1 MGRSMLLLLW
11 CASIAS
17 SLAPGLKLLALA
29 QQNPGFISIDY
40 GAPNDYHDDQLD
52 IYYEDDTRFVDSG
65 TNMQVSTRVIYQNN
79 LQQSKNLRIFPNGKR
94 NCYTLMPDKGKG
106 NTYLVRASFSYGN
119 YDGKNQTPAFDLH
132 IDVNYW
138 NTVNSSSWISKEIF
152 YTPPRDYIQVC
163 LVNTGSGVPFISA
176 LELQL
181 MDNSI
186 YQINSGAL
194 VTNWRYNLGSLNIY
208 RHPEDVCDRI
218 WNSETY
224 SGGLSSV
231 SNTTAIAT
239 STSNDAYKV
248 PPEVLMTA
256 TQAQNV
262 TDPLSLYW
270 TSDNSTIVWYVY
282 FHFVELQL
290 QNGQFRELTM
300 YVQDTFVK
308 TVMLENLKPVTV
320 ASLPISGHNLNLT
333 ISATARSSLPPLLN
347 AVEFFTVAQLP
358 NSPTFL
364 DDFNA
369 MYDINKTYEVI
380 RASWQGDPCIPIQ
393 YSWNGLNCSSDSSPR
408 IISLNLSSSGLKG
421 LIATSISN
429 LTAVVSLDLSNNS
442 LTGSVPDFLAQM
454 PSLKVLNLSG
464 NNLNGSVPQTLLKK
478 TTDGSLLLSLDG
490 NPNLCQSDNCQTS
503 NVQPKKKGISIA
515 PIIASVA
522 AALVLILVGALAV
535 LWIIKRRQIQ
545 NVTTTT
551 TATNSTRGESTGTL
565 RLSKNQLF
573 TSTEITRI
581 TDNFG
586 TIIGEGGFGKVY
598 LGRLDNGTKVA
609 VKMLS
614 RSSKQ
619 GYKEFHA
626 EAQLLTV
633 VHHRNLVSL
642 IGYCEEFENMALI
655 YEFMSNGN
663 VRQHLSAHNPNV
675 LSWSQRLQI
684 AVDAAQGLEYLHNG
698 CKPPIIHRDLKTP
711 NILLNENM
719 QAKICDFGLSKAF
732 VREQDSY
739 ISTCPAGTPGYL
751 DPEFHIL
758 GHSSQK
764 SDIYSFGIVLFEL
777 ITGHPAIIRSPE
789 GIMHILQWVTPLIE
803 RGDIQSIA
811 DPRLN
816 GQFNIGSVWK
826 VVEIAMACV
835 PTNAVERADM
845 NHVLSELKECLT
857 VEISSGRSQRM
868 GNSERRS
875 EFDTTTMELD
885 SPPYAR

>member
-1 MGRSMLLLLW
+1 MKILKMLHVLVG
-11 CASIAS
+11 C
-17 SLAPGLKLLALA
+17 LALGVFA
-29 QQNPGFISIDY
+29 RGQQNPGFISIDC

-52 IYYEDDTRFVDSG
+52 IYYKADTGFVDSG
-65 TNMQVSTRVIYQNN
+65 TNMQVSTQVIYQDNQ
-79 LQQSKNLRIFPNGKR
+79 QQSKNLRIFSSGIR

-106 NTYLVRASFSYGN
+106 NTYLVRASFWYGN

-138 NTVNSSSWISKEIF
+138 ITVNSPYYVCAEII

-176 LELQL
+176 LELRIL
-181 MDNSI
+181 DNST

-194 VTNWRYNLGSLNIY
+194 ITQWRYNLGSIDTY
-208 RHPEDVCDRI
+208 RHPQDVCDRI
-218 WNSETY
+218 WNNNTY

-231 SNTTAIAT
+231 SNTTAIVT
-239 STSNDAYKV
+239 STSNDAYEV

-262 TDPLSLYW
+262 TDPLSLSW
-270 TSDNSTIVWYVY
+270 TSHNST
-282 FHFVELQL
+282 
-290 QNGQFRELTM
+290 
-300 YVQDTFVK
+300 
-308 TVMLENLKPVTV
+308 
-320 ASLPISGHNLNLT
+320 T
-333 ISATARSSLPPLLN
+333 I
-347 AVEFFTVAQLP
+347 
-358 NSPTFL
+358 
-364 DDFNA
+364 
-369 MYDINKTYEVI
+369 
-380 RASWQGDPCIPIQ
+380 W
-393 YSWNGLNCSSDSSPR
+393 
-408 IISLNLSSSGLKG
+408 NLSSSGLKG
-421 LIATSISN
+421 LVATSISN

-454 PSLKVLNLSG
+454 PSLKILNLSG

-478 TTDGSLLLSLDG
+478 MTDGSLLLSLDG
-490 NPNLCQSDNCQTS
+490 NPNLCQSDGCQTS
-503 NVQPKKKGISIA
+503 VQSKKKGISIA

-535 LWIIKRRQIQ
+535 LWKIKRRQIQ

-551 TATNSTRGESTGTL
+551 TTTNSTREFTGTL

-626 EAQLLTV
+626 EAQLLMV

-655 YEFMSNGN
+655 YEFMFHGN
-663 VRQHLSAHNPNV
+663 VQQHLSAQNPNV

-684 AVDAAQGLEYLHNG
+684 AIDAAQGLEYLHNG
-698 CKPPIIHRDLKTP
+698 CRPPIVHRDLKTP
-711 NILLNENM
+711 NILLNKNM
-719 QAKICDFGLSKAF
+719 QAKIADFGLSKAF
-732 VREQDSY
+732 ATEHDSH
-739 ISTCPAGTPGYL
+739 ISTHVAGTFGYL
-751 DPEFHIL
+751 DPEFYTSGNL
-758 GHSSQK
+758 SKK
-764 SDIYSFGIVLFEL
+764 SDVYSFGVVLFEL
-777 ITGHPAIIRSPE
+777 ITGRLAIMRSPE
-789 GIMHILQWVTPLIE
+789 GSSMHILHWVTPLIE
-803 RGDIQSIA
+803 RGDIQSIV

-816 GQFNIGSVWK
+816 GQFSINSAWK
-826 VVEIAMACV
+826 AVEIAMSCV
-835 PTNAVERADM
+835 PIMAVQRPDM

-857 VEISSGRSQRM
+857 AEIGSGRIESFEITSIDVEITPS
-868 GNSERRS
+868 
-875 EFDTTTMELD
+875 
-885 SPPYAR
+885 AR

>member
-1 MGRSMLLLLW
+1 MIQCLHFFPLAIDL
-11 CASIAS
+11 ASIRQKIVI
-17 SLAPGLKLLALA
+17 LKFVLENEY
-29 QQNPGFISIDY
+29 QVYKRSFISIDC
-40 GAPNDYHDDQLD
+40 GAPNDYHNDQLD
-52 IYYEDDTRFVDSG
+52 IYYEADTRFVDSG
-65 TNMQVSTRVIYQNN
+65 TNMQVSTLVINQDNQ
-79 LQQSKNLRIFPNGKR
+79 QQSKNLRIFP
-94 NCYTLMPDKGKG
+94 G
-106 NTYLVRASFSYGN
+106 NTYLVSASFWYGN
-119 YDGKNQTPAFDLH
+119 YDGKDQTPAFDLH

-138 NTVNSSSWISKEIF
+138 ITVNSSSWIHRDII

-176 LELQL
+176 LELRL
-181 MDNSI
+181 LDNST

-194 VTNWRYNLGSLNIY
+194 VNRGRYNLGSNHAY
-208 RHPEDVCDRI
+208 RHPQDVYDRI
-218 WNSETY
+218 WNNKTY
-224 SGGLSSV
+224 SGGWSSV
-231 SNTTAIAT
+231 SNLTAIVT
-239 STSNDAYKV
+239 STSNDAYEV

-256 TQAQNV
+256 TQAKIQLHYCLV
-262 TDPLSLYW
+262 CVLPLCG
-270 TSDNSTIVWYVY
+270 I
-282 FHFVELQL
+282 
-290 QNGQFRELTM
+290 
-300 YVQDTFVK
+300 
-308 TVMLENLKPVTV
+308 
-320 ASLPISGHNLNLT
+320 
-333 ISATARSSLPPLLN
+333 ATAKGSIQRTHSVCTRHIREKCHAREPKTILTVNATAHSSLPPLLN

-369 MYDINKTYEVI
+369 MYDINKTYGVI
-380 RASWQGDPCIPIQ
+380 RASWQGDPCIPTQ
-393 YSWNGLNCSSDSSPR
+393 YSWNGLNCSSTSSPR

-429 LTAVVSLDLSNNS
+429 LTAVVCLDLSNNS
-442 LTGSVPDFLAQM
+442 LTGSVTDFLAQM

-478 TTDGSLLLSLDG
+478 RTDGPLLLSLDG

-535 LWIIKRRQIQ
+535 LLYNFLFISPD
-545 NVTTTT
+545 VTTTT
-551 TATNSTRGESTGTL
+551 TTTNSTRESTRTL

-598 LGRLDNGTKVA
+598 LGRLDDGTKVA

-626 EAQLLTV
+626 EAQLLMV

-642 IGYCEEFENMALI
+642 IGYCKEFENMALI
-655 YEFMSNGN
+655 YEFMFRGN
-663 VRQHLSAHNPNV
+663 VQQHLSAQNPNV

-684 AVDAAQGLEYLHNG
+684 TIDAAQGLEYLHNG
-698 CKPPIIHRDLKTP
+698 CRPPIVHRDLKTP

-719 QAKICDFGLSKAF
+719 QAKIADFGLSKAF
-732 VREQDSY
+732 ATEHDSH
-739 ISTCPAGTPGYL
+739 ISTHVAGTFGYL
-751 DPEFHIL
+751 DPEFYTSGNL
-758 GHSSQK
+758 SKK
-764 SDIYSFGIVLFEL
+764 SDVYSFGVVLFEL
-777 ITGHPAIIRSPE
+777 ITGRPAIMRSPE
-789 GIMHILQWVTPLIE
+789 GSSMHILHWVTPLIE
-803 RGDIQSIA
+803 RGDIQSIV

-816 GQFNIGSVWK
+816 GQFSINSAWK
-826 VVEIAMACV
+826 AVEIAMSCV
-835 PTNAVERADM
+835 PIMAVQRPDM
-845 NHVLSELKECLT
+845 NHVLSELKESLT
-857 VEISSGRSQRM
+857 AEIGSGRIESFEITSIDV
-868 GNSERRS
+868 GITPS
-875 EFDTTTMELD
+875 
-885 SPPYAR
+885 AR